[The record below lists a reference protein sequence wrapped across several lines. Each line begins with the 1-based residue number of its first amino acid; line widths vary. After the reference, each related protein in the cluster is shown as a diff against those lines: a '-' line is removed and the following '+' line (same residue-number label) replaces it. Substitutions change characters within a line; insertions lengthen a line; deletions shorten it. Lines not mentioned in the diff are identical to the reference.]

1 MLYPIL
7 SSVMKSVVFLTIAD
21 LVADIIALGLSFL
34 VEAVVV
40 LSLYPTC

>member
-1 MLYPIL
+1 MLYPVL
-7 SSVMKSVVFLTIAD
+7 SSVMKSAVFLNIAD

-34 VEAVVV
+34 VEAFLV